1 MRTRRSNFEI
11 YVEVLTVINDG
22 VNKPTLI
29 MNKCHLLWRN
39 TLVILDNMINEGL
52 IECRLSQINN
62 KSKKLY
68 YITNLGEVYINKAL
82 KLKSVIKT

>member
-11 YVEVLTVINDG
+11 YVEVLTAINDG

-68 YITNLGEVYINKAL
+68 YITNLGEVYINNAL